1 MLKQD
6 IEAVW
11 ETMETSI
18 YSDEIMHG
26 LVVSQVVSLKEKIP
40 MLKHMAD
47 ELRNVSSNIPKEVNK
62 SVEELGIGGSEHIG
76 GLVT

>member
-11 ETMETSI
+11 NTMETSI

-40 MLKHMAD
+40 LLKHMAD
-47 ELRNVSSNIPKEVNK
+47 DLRKVSDEIPKEVND
-62 SVEELGIGGSEHIG
+62 SVE
-76 GLVT
+76 

>member
-11 ETMETSI
+11 NTMETSI

-40 MLKHMAD
+40 LLKHMAD
-47 ELRNVSSNIPKEVNK
+47 DLRKVSAEIPKEVND
-62 SVEELGIGGSEHIG
+62 SVE
-76 GLVT
+76 